1 MPLSPSQRK
10 LAELSRDRQF
20 LIRGVVVILAV
31 CIILGFVLAKFAKTG
46 RSEEESKE
54 LLVQSI
60 ISYDS
65 ERDRDEL
72 SNLLLQRGAPTPEAI
87 AENIR
92 FISVFIEHNLLE
104 RSKLDREAVLAKVP
118 IYESAQLAIEGAR
131 SHLTEEQRILFHNYA
146 IALYKE
152 GDEQL
157 EAFGFLGEQA
167 EVRPPVRFANEFLG
181 HVLSRQAGQRAEALP
196 HFQLEADTFPR
207 SDFSR
212 FQLLNL
218 NLALGDHDALRR
230 LLADDSYSKLASPQ
244 FQTELGIELRDPLV
258 ILKGVARADL
268 EDFSSPVLPLSLF
281 AGLIWFIVLAKLGG
295 VERLPSRQVVLF
307 ALCLVAG
314 FLSATFTLLLVV
326 WQDNVLGFSLNGD
339 FVNDLLY
346 CFAAIGLR
354 EEFAKILFFLPF
366 VPFIAK
372 RCTQV
377 EILIAAGCVGLG
389 FATSENI
396 NYFYG
401 PGGSPAS
408 ALPRLLTASF
418 LHISLTGLL
427 GLAICR
433 FWHYPKRCW
442 EEAVGTFVAVVFVHG
457 LYDAL
462 LIVRELAELGG
473 ILSIVV
479 LALTVRE
486 FFRKIFATRTT
497 PRQIV
502 SPLAVFVLGSAMVV
516 GAAWIFAMYYYDL
529 DTALDGVGRGALGSA
544 ILAFIYINEM
554 RDE

>member
-1 MPLSPSQRK
+1 MDSSSRNSPNPDQTK
-10 LAELSRDRQF
+10 EEARDQ
-20 LIRGVVVILAV
+20 
-31 CIILGFVLAKFAKTG
+31 
-46 RSEEESKE
+46 
-54 LLVQSI
+54 LVHSL
-60 ISYDS
+60 ISYES

-72 SNLLLQRGAPTPEAI
+72 SDLLLQRGAPTPEAI
-87 AENIR
+87 AENVR
-92 FISVFIEHNLLE
+92 FIRVFIEHNLIE
-104 RSKLDREAVLAKVP
+104 RSGLDRERVLEKVP
-118 IYESAQLAIEGAR
+118 FYETAKLAIEGSR
-131 SHLTEEQRILFHNYA
+131 SQLTEDERVLFHNYA
-146 IALYKE
+146 IALYQQ
-152 GDEQL
+152 GDEQSGAIEFL
-157 EAFGFLGEQA
+157 EEQA
-167 EVRPPVRFANEFLG
+167 ALRPPPRFANEFLG
-181 HVLSRQAGQRAEALP
+181 HVLSRQEQGRAAALP
-196 HFQLEADTFPR
+196 YFKLEADSFPR

-218 NLALGDHDALRR
+218 NLALSDHDALRT
-230 LLADDSYSKLASPQ
+230 LLADESYSRLASPQ
-244 FQTELGIELRDPLV
+244 FQTQLGIELRDPAL
-258 ILKGVARADL
+258 ILEAVARGDL
-268 EDFSSPVLPLSLF
+268 DDLGSPMLPLSLF

-295 VERLPSRQVVLF
+295 VERLPSSRLMLYF
-307 ALCLVAG
+307 LCLIAG

-326 WQDNVLGFSLNGD
+326 WQDHVLGFSLNGD

-346 CFAAIGLR
+346 CFSAIGLR
-354 EEFAKILFFLPF
+354 EEVAKILFFLPF

-372 RCTQV
+372 RFTQL
-377 EILIAAGCVGLG
+377 EILIAAGCIGLG
-389 FATSENI
+389 FAINENI

-401 PGGSPAS
+401 PNGSPAS

-442 EEAVGTFVAVVFVHG
+442 EEAVGTFVAVVLVHG

-462 LIVRELAELGG
+462 IIVRELAELGG

-486 FFRKIFATRTT
+486 FFRKIAATRATQ
-497 PRQIV
+497 RQAI

-529 DTALDGVGRGALGSA
+529 DTALDGVGRGALNSA